1 MNKLLGLIALALLI
15 RPVGCSATS
24 YQVQVSYSPVKDF
37 DLSAKVFGN

>member
-1 MNKLLGLIALALLI
+1 MKRILTFLVWLLVLAT
-15 RPVGCSATS
+15 VGCSATS